1 LPLWIGLVG
10 RFVGKGYAYRV
21 ANSSVDVWPWVSL
34 LLLAAFTA
42 VQVLWDEDDVIN
54 YLPVVLLICVVILVV
69 DRLCGC
75 RSSCCCAPQERR
87 AHPHPHLAHVLLT
100 QFAIIFGPHYLA
112 KSSFKLITDAEQR
125 LDVFSNVFEE
135 NDTREMA
142 EKFTFYIVYL
152 CLSSFLMLV
161 VDVLAEWIM
170 PNNTVLVKR
179 LQLVVAFTEY
189 LFIQAIIPSVTPIGK
204 VFFAFL
210 VFTFVKEIVLRT
222 ASHIRL
228 FMWIYEWMTRY
239 SCMEKIATC
248 LHISDLKD
256 MMSDMTQTESMVELF
271 FVNEL
276 KSFSANA
283 AGWVVLSSM
292 MIELL
297 GNYIRSGTAQ
307 CDDVFF
313 FLTAANTQDV
323 PRMIAN
329 NVFIMIAIGLAQMV
343 TIMVWEA
350 RFEASKLQILDARI
364 KKVYS
369 TMAHKISERE
379 TRKNMRRAPGRMG
392 GSTRGEGKGGEE
404 MAGMARH
411 LSSPA
416 GLRTGGPAR
425 WGGGGDPGDPVIP
438 DVDLGSSDE
447 DSSEDE
453 DMLAGEEVRVV
464 PRTQSDLQRQSVSRA
479 ERLASKKS
487 SKDQRTSDF
496 ASLGTMR
503 LGARQ
508 SVDGCSH
515 EMGAI
520 KAAAAAAVAGVA
532 ARDGRGGDARP
543 SRSASIAVKRN
554 AVADKFAVEDEL
566 STLYKAWSFDRART
580 TFWDL
585 HKWISIILMVRV
597 VVTVLTLA
605 MNMIAKKKLRYNFGQ
620 ARMAGTTWAKVDLWN
635 CAAMWEG
642 IPEHTKLGETNFT
655 LIYQNKTGCV

>member
-1 LPLWIGLVG
+1 MPLWIGLIG
-10 RFVGKGYAYRV
+10 RCVGKGYAYRV
-21 ANSSVDVWPWVSL
+21 GNSSKDVWPWVSL

-42 VQVLWDEDDVIN
+42 LQVLWDEDDVIN
-54 YLPVVLLICVVILVV
+54 YLPVVLLICSVILVV

-75 RSSCCCAPQERR
+75 RSSCCCAPREKRVY
-87 AHPHPHLAHVLLT
+87 PHPHLAHVLLT
-100 QFAIIFGPHYLA
+100 QFALIFGPHYLA

-125 LDVFSNVFEE
+125 LDVFSNVFKE

-161 VDVLAEWIM
+161 IDVLAEWIM

-179 LQLVVAFTEY
+179 LQLVVSFTEY
-189 LFIQAIIPSVTPIGK
+189 LFIQAIIPSVTPIGGI
-204 VFFAFL
+204 FFAFL

-222 ASHIRL
+222 ATHIRL

-239 SCMEKIATC
+239 SCVKKIATC

-297 GNYIRSGTAQ
+297 ANYFRAGAAK
-307 CDDVFF
+307 CDEVFF
-313 FLTAANTQDV
+313 FLTAANSQDV

-369 TMAHKISERE
+369 NMAHKISERE
-379 TRKNMRRAPGRMG
+379 TRKNMRRMG
-392 GSTRGEGKGGEE
+392 GSTRGEGKGEEE

-416 GLRTGGPAR
+416 GLQTGGPAG
-425 WGGGGDPGDPVIP
+425 WGG
-438 DVDLGSSDE
+438 E
-447 DSSEDE
+447 
-453 DMLAGEEVRVV
+453 
-464 PRTQSDLQRQSVSRA
+464 A
-479 ERLASKKS
+479 E
-487 SKDQRTSDF
+487 
-496 ASLGTMR
+496 G
-503 LGARQ
+503 
-508 SVDGCSH
+508 
-515 EMGAI
+515 
-520 KAAAAAAVAGVA
+520 
-532 ARDGRGGDARP
+532 
-543 SRSASIAVKRN
+543 
-554 AVADKFAVEDEL
+554 
-566 STLYKAWSFDRART
+566 
-580 TFWDL
+580 
-585 HKWISIILMVRV
+585 
-597 VVTVLTLA
+597 
-605 MNMIAKKKLRYNFGQ
+605 
-620 ARMAGTTWAKVDLWN
+620 
-635 CAAMWEG
+635 
-642 IPEHTKLGETNFT
+642 
-655 LIYQNKTGCV
+655 

>member
-1 LPLWIGLVG
+1 MPLLNYRWCYVDSNLTYDPDVNTCYAYYWGDRDLFKIFGYIVNILQYDTKGRGDIQLDMFSCVVPLVKFYYMLVSKAAIVLTYFPRSNSSLSPSLLQSPTLRYICYTLPLWIGLIG
-10 RFVGKGYAYRV
+10 RCVGKGYAYRV
-21 ANSSVDVWPWVSL
+21 GNSSKDVWPWVSL

-42 VQVLWDEDDVIN
+42 LQVLWDEDDVIN
-54 YLPVVLLICVVILVV
+54 YLPVVLLICSVILVV
-69 DRLCGC
+69 DRLCGG
-75 RSSCCCAPQERR
+75 RSSCCCAPREKRVY
-87 AHPHPHLAHVLLT
+87 PHPHLAHVLLT
-100 QFAIIFGPHYLA
+100 QFALIFGPHYLA

-125 LDVFSNVFEE
+125 LDVFSNVFKE

-161 VDVLAEWIM
+161 IDVLAEWIM

-179 LQLVVAFTEY
+179 LQLVVSFTEY
-189 LFIQAIIPSVTPIGK
+189 LFIQAIIPSVTPIGGI
-204 VFFAFL
+204 FFAFL

-222 ASHIRL
+222 ATHIRL

-239 SCMEKIATC
+239 SCVKKIATC

-297 GNYIRSGTAQ
+297 ANYFRAGAAK
-307 CDDVFF
+307 CDEVFF
-313 FLTAANTQDV
+313 FLTAANSQDV

-369 TMAHKISERE
+369 NMAHKISERE
-379 TRKNMRRAPGRMG
+379 TRKNMRRMG
-392 GSTRGEGKGGEE
+392 GSTRGEGKGEEE

-416 GLRTGGPAR
+416 GLRTGGPAG
-425 WGGGGDPGDPVIP
+425 WGG
-438 DVDLGSSDE
+438 E
-447 DSSEDE
+447 
-453 DMLAGEEVRVV
+453 
-464 PRTQSDLQRQSVSRA
+464 A
-479 ERLASKKS
+479 E
-487 SKDQRTSDF
+487 
-496 ASLGTMR
+496 G
-503 LGARQ
+503 
-508 SVDGCSH
+508 
-515 EMGAI
+515 
-520 KAAAAAAVAGVA
+520 
-532 ARDGRGGDARP
+532 
-543 SRSASIAVKRN
+543 
-554 AVADKFAVEDEL
+554 
-566 STLYKAWSFDRART
+566 
-580 TFWDL
+580 
-585 HKWISIILMVRV
+585 
-597 VVTVLTLA
+597 
-605 MNMIAKKKLRYNFGQ
+605 
-620 ARMAGTTWAKVDLWN
+620 
-635 CAAMWEG
+635 
-642 IPEHTKLGETNFT
+642 
-655 LIYQNKTGCV
+655 